1 MDRVGLR
8 GLALVVLSAALVAPA
23 CAATSSM
30 RDNLYGV
37 KALSSTEAWAVGNF
51 GAIYHTADAGKT
63 WDARDGGTR
72 VPLFGI
78 DFAPRAGDGPGEGP
92 GEGWIVGKASL
103 ILHTAD
109 GGRTWKPQKSAIPVD
124 KHLFT
129 VKAIDAKTV
138 WVAGDWGAIAV
149 THDGGATWQDRS
161 LGTLTVKVEETPE
174 RVTKTLSDDII
185 LYEISFPDPRHGY
198 IVGEFGTLL
207 ATADGG
213 ETWEKREVG
222 TEKTLFGVFF
232 STPETGWVTG
242 IDGLILHTRD
252 GGRHWTVQHGTIEP
266 GSIDELGF
274 LETIK
279 NPGLYDVAVAGDYGV
294 VVGDTGNV
302 LTTADGGETWTS
314 RELPEKQRLVWM
326 RAVSMVP
333 GTHGFVV
340 GAAGFAAAIDHDQVI
355 LPDKGTQPGTR
366 P

>member
-1 MDRVGLR
+1 MDRAGFCAF
-8 GLALVVLSAALVAPA
+8 ALVVLSAALVTPVDG
-23 CAATSSM
+23 ATALM
-30 RDNLYGV
+30 KDNLYGV
-37 KALSSTEAWAVGNF
+37 KAVSPTEGWAVGNF
-51 GAIYHTADAGKT
+51 GAIYHTADAGKS
-63 WDARDGGTR
+63 WNGRESGTK

-78 DFAPRAGDGPGEGP
+78 DFAPSAGERPN
-92 GEGWIVGKASL
+92 EGWIVGKASL

-109 GGRTWKPQKSAIPVD
+109 GGRTWKPQKSAIPAD
-124 KHLFT
+124 KHLFS

-138 WVAGDWGAIAV
+138 WVVGDWGAMAV
-149 THDGGATWQDRS
+149 THDGGSSWQDRS
-161 LGTLTVKVEETPE
+161 LGTVTVKMEETPD

-185 LYEISFPDPRHGY
+185 LYEISFPDPLHGY

-222 TEKTLFGVFF
+222 TEKTLFGVCF
-232 STPETGWVTG
+232 STPDKGWVVG

-252 GGRHWTVQHGTIEP
+252 GGRHWDVQHGSMEAGT
-266 GSIDELGF
+266 IDELGF
-274 LETIK
+274 METIK

-294 VVGDTGNV
+294 VVGDTGNL
-302 LTTADGGETWTS
+302 LTTADGGETWTL

-326 RAVSMVP
+326 RGVSMVP

-340 GAAGFAAAIDHDQVI
+340 GAAGFAAAIDHDGVI
-355 LPDKGTQPGTR
+355 LPDNGTQPKAR

>member
-1 MDRVGLR
+1 MDRAGFR
-8 GLALVVLSAALVAPA
+8 AFALVLLSAALAAPA
-23 CAATSSM
+23 QAATALM
-30 RDNLYGV
+30 KDNLYGV
-37 KALSSTEAWAVGNF
+37 KALGPTEAWAVGNF

-63 WDARDGGTR
+63 WDSRDGGTR
-72 VPLFGI
+72 DPLFGI
-78 DFAPRAGDGPGEGP
+78 DFAPGAGD
-92 GEGWIVGKASL
+92 GWIVGKASL

-109 GGRTWKPQKSAIPVD
+109 GGKTWKPQKSAIPAD
-124 KHLFT
+124 KHLFC

-138 WVAGDWGAIAV
+138 WVAGDWGALAV

-161 LGTLTVKVEETPE
+161 LGTLTVKMEETPE
-174 RVTKTLSDDII
+174 RVTKTLSDDVI
-185 LYEISFPDPRHGY
+185 LAGMSFPDPRHGY

-222 TEKTLFGVFF
+222 TDKTLFGVFF
-232 STPETGWVTG
+232 ASPEKGWVTG

-294 VVGDTGNV
+294 VVGDTGT
-302 LTTADGGETWTS
+302 LLPTADGGETWAPH
-314 RELPEKQRLVWM
+314 ELPEKQRLVWM
-326 RAVSMVP
+326 RGVSMVP

-340 GAAGFAAAIDHDQVI
+340 GAAGFAAAIDHDRVM
-355 LPDKGTQPGTR
+355 LPENGKSAETQP
-366 P
+366 